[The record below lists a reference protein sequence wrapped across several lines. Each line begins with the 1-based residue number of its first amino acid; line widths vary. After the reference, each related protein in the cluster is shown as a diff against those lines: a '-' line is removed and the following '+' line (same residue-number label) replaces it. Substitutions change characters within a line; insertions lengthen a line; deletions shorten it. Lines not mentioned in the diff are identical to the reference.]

1 MIEFEYKLPRYY
13 VGQERIGQYN
23 NPEMVLP
30 CVLTTKDCRLGN
42 FLHML
47 HNAVADER
55 RLVFIDNRVL
65 SCAPNWIRDHVHM
78 MKAFRH
84 WEYDLRSFL
93 QYIIDTQTEEGFYFE
108 LIKQIDDRH
117 WSYVNEDCY
126 RLFPDDHVALVRLEL
141 EADVEYLV
149 VEGVWQYYRATGDI
163 EWVKSVLPSL
173 EKAINY
179 MTSSPKRWNKEYG
192 LVIRPFTID
201 TWDFTNNL
209 KSGSDRRIHDDEP
222 MSIMHGDNSGV
233 YAAMQILTFFNRKFN
248 KEEKAADWEKRAKM
262 LKTNMFKYLWNGQF
276 FMHQLHINHN
286 GVDDK
291 ETERLSLSNG
301 YDINRGV
308 TDFTQ
313 SRTIIEEYIKRRSTT
328 KAFAEWFS
336 IDPPYPQFNRYK
348 PGEYVNGAISPFTA
362 AEIALA
368 SFNNGYEEYGWDILS
383 RMMRITEKEG
393 RVNFLY
399 APVDRA
405 GENASGPSGW
415 GAAGLLHAVD
425 EGLAGVVDK
434 DCLYREID
442 FSPRF
447 VVTDYK
453 ELRYITGYEKSG
465 VFVDV
470 RFILREEGMRY
481 DVYSQSEKLN
491 AHILLPKEKTCAK
504 LLINGEE
511 EKFTISQIAQS
522 LYVDV
527 SVKGVKQ
534 VSFEI
539 IFNA

>member
-1 MIEFEYKLPRYY
+1 MIEFENKLPRFFMGEKA
-13 VGQERIGQYN
+13 VGQYN

-30 CVLTTKDCRLGN
+30 CVLTTSDFRLGN
-42 FLHML
+42 FLHTL
-47 HNAVADER
+47 HNAIADER
-55 RLVFIDNRVL
+55 RLVFIDGKVL

-78 MKAFRH
+78 FKAFRH

-93 QYIIDTQTEEGFYFE
+93 EYIIETQTDEGFYYE

-126 RLFPDDHVALVRLEL
+126 RLFLDDHVALVRLEL

-149 VEGVWQYYRATGDI
+149 VEGAWQYYRATGDI
-163 EWVKSVLPSL
+163 QWIEKVLPSL

-179 MTSSPKRWNKEYG
+179 MTSAPKRWNKEYG
-192 LVIRPFTID
+192 LVMRPFTID
-201 TWDFTNNL
+201 TWDFTDHL
-209 KSGSDRRIHDDEP
+209 RCSSDRRIHDDEP

-233 YAAMQILTFFNRKFN
+233 YAAMQILAYFQEKFGN
-248 KEEKAADWEKRAKM
+248 IERAKEWKARADI
-262 LKTNMFKYLWNGQF
+262 LKENMFKHLWNGKF
-276 FMHQLHINHN
+276 FMHQLHVNHK

-291 ETERLSLSNG
+291 ERERLSLSNG

-308 TDFTQ
+308 TDMAQ
-313 SRTIIEEYIKRRSTT
+313 SRAIIEEYMRRKETT
-328 KAFAEWFS
+328 DAFAEWFS
-336 IDPPYPQFNRYK
+336 IDPPYPQFNKYK
-348 PGEYVNGAISPFTA
+348 SGEYVNGAISPFTA

-368 SFNNGYEEYGWDILS
+368 AFKNGHEEYGWDILS
-383 RMMRITEKEG
+383 RMVELTEREG

-399 APVDRA
+399 SPNDKGAQ
-405 GENASGPSGW
+405 NKTGPSGW

-447 VVTDYK
+447 VVTHYT

-470 RFILREEGMRY
+470 RFILKDKGMRY
-481 DVYSQSEKLN
+481 DLYSQAEKVN
-491 AHILLPKEKTCAK
+491 AHILLPKGKTCQ
-504 LLINGEE
+504 
-511 EKFTISQIAQS
+511 T
-522 LYVDV
+522 LYVNGAETPFKIVQVADSTYV
-527 SVKGVKQ
+527 DFSVKGEKKLA
-534 VSFEI
+534 FELL
-539 IFNA
+539 FAE

>member
-1 MIEFEYKLPRYY
+1 MIEFEHKLPRFFIEDKQ
-13 VGQERIGQYN
+13 VGQYN

-42 FLHML
+42 FLHTL
-47 HNAVADER
+47 HNAIADER
-55 RLVFIDNRVL
+55 RLVFIDGKVL

-93 QYIIDTQTEEGFYFE
+93 QYIIETQTDEGFYFE

-117 WSYVNEDCY
+117 WSYVNEDCA

-149 VEGVWQYYRATGDI
+149 VEGVWQYYRATGDF

-173 EKAINY
+173 EKAIDY
-179 MTSSPKRWNKEYG
+179 MTSSPKRWNQEYG
-192 LVIRPFTID
+192 LVMRPFTID
-201 TWDFTNNL
+201 TWDFTNNV
-209 KSGSDRRIHDDEP
+209 KSSGDRRIHDDEP

-233 YAAMQILTFFNRKFN
+233 YAAMQFLACFR
-248 KEEKAADWEKRAKM
+248 EKTGDIARANEWKKRAQTLKENM
-262 LKTNMFKYLWNGQF
+262 LKHLWNGKF
-276 FMHQLHINHN
+276 FMHQLHVNHN
-286 GVDDK
+286 GVDDR
-291 ETERLSLSNG
+291 ERERLSLSNG

-308 TDFTQ
+308 TDLEQ
-313 SRTIIEEYIKRRSTT
+313 SRAIIEEYMARKERTD
-328 KAFAEWFS
+328 AFAEWFS
-336 IDPPYPQFNRYK
+336 IDPPYPQFHKYK

-368 SFNNGYEEYGWDILS
+368 AFQNGHEEYGWDILS
-383 RMMRITEKEG
+383 RMMAIVEKEG

-399 APVDRA
+399 SPNDKGAQ
-405 GENASGPSGW
+405 NATGPSGW

-434 DCLYREID
+434 DCLYKEID

-447 VVTDYK
+447 VVTDYT

-470 RFILREEGMRY
+470 RFILKENGMRY
-481 DVYSQSEKLN
+481 DVYSKAEKIN
-491 AHILLPKEKTCAK
+491 AHILLPKGKTCSK
-504 LLINGEE
+504 VLVNGEE
-511 EKFTISQIAQS
+511 GEFSTARVGDSS
-522 LYVDV
+522 YVDF
-527 SVKGVKQ
+527 SVKGKDKL
-534 VSFEI
+534 SMEI
-539 IFNA
+539 IF

>member
-233 YAAMQILTFFNRKFN
+233 YAAMQILAFFNRKLN
-248 KEEKAADWEKRAKM
+248 KEDKAIDWEKRAKT

-276 FMHQLHINHN
+276 FIHQLHINHE

-313 SRTIIEEYIKRRSTT
+313 SCTIIEEYIKRRSTT

-399 APVDRA
+399 APIDRA

-442 FSPRF
+442 FSRLQF
-447 VVTDYK
+447 Q
-453 ELRYITGYEKSG
+453 GS
-465 VFVDV
+465 
-470 RFILREEGMRY
+470 
-481 DVYSQSEKLN
+481 
-491 AHILLPKEKTCAK
+491 
-504 LLINGEE
+504 
-511 EKFTISQIAQS
+511 
-522 LYVDV
+522 
-527 SVKGVKQ
+527 
-534 VSFEI
+534 
-539 IFNA
+539 